1 VLSDDLGEAK
11 ARSRGRVTWHAK
23 GAAGLRPRPV
33 LVIHEGK
40 KTNVR
45 IDFFPAVI
53 ADWHSK
59 KNDHSSLGGVAV
71 KNPLLGV
78 MSWRRAVIM
87 TVALPLVISLAVM
100 AYAWP
105 ASRVAPRDVPVGI
118 VGTST
123 ASQNAVEGLER
134 SKPGGFDLHL
144 YPDETSARSAIKDR
158 EIYGAF
164 VVTPGRLTVLQA
176 TAASTSVA
184 QLLNT
189 SGQQLA
195 AEATKSAANGAAASV
210 QGPITEPEAGDKS
223 KARDKPKA
231 GDKSKVRDKPK
242 AGDKSKA
249 GEKVA
254 KTPAKV
260 SVRTVDVVPISADDP
275 RGVVF
280 SSALLPL
287 TMCSI
292 LIASL
297 LAMSNF
303 HMPGWRRV
311 MELVAACAATGFGAY
326 LVAQGIFG
334 ALPHEHVATWAS
346 LSLTMLAISATCAG
360 LIMLI
365 GPAGIGLTAVLMVFV
380 GNPFSGSTSAPE
392 LLPKAVEDI
401 GQWLPPGAG
410 ANLLR
415 GTAYFDGNGSGSHI
429 AVLVL
434 WSVLGLVAV
443 ANGRR
448 TPTVADGPSVEEPP
462 RIDDTGADTA
472 VANETATPVLR
483 SAPDGDSPPS
493 PAPEGKHPHSQA
505 RHAAVR

>member
-1 VLSDDLGEAK
+1 M
-11 ARSRGRVTWHAK
+11 
-23 GAAGLRPRPV
+23 
-33 LVIHEGK
+33 
-40 KTNVR
+40 
-45 IDFFPAVI
+45 
-53 ADWHSK
+53 
-59 KNDHSSLGGVAV
+59 

-134 SKPGGFDLHL
+134 SQPGGFDLYL

-189 SGQQLA
+189 SGRQLA

-210 QGPITEPEAGDKS
+210 QGPFTEPEAGDKS
-223 KARDKPKA
+223 LARDSPKA
-231 GDKSKVRDKPK
+231 
-242 AGDKSKA
+242 ADKSKA
-249 GEKVA
+249 GERVA

-260 SVRTVDVVPISADDP
+260 SVRTVDVVPISAEDP

-303 HMPGWRRV
+303 HMPGWRRA

-334 ALPHEHVATWAS
+334 ALPHEHAATWAS

-410 ANLLR
+410 ASLLR
-415 GTAYFDGNGSGSHI
+415 GTAYFDGNGSGDHI

-434 WSVLGLVAV
+434 WSLLGLTTVAL
-443 ANGRR
+443 GRR
-448 TPTVADGPSVEEPP
+448 NPTVEDGPSVEQPP
-462 RIDDTGADTA
+462 RGDDTGADTA
-472 VANETATPVLR
+472 VANETATPVPR

-493 PAPEGKHPHSQA
+493 PAPEGKHPHSHA